1 MKTSKSQLKTLLF
14 TSIPLTLFIIIYKH
28 ENLFVYSLISIFI
41 VLLLGY
47 TIYKE
52 RKSLFNHQNI
62 LLVLLLSSYFIYAFH
77 SLGSM
82 NSPKSYKAYNYSH
95 IKTNFEFQNPS
106 TIDEVC
112 YYFFINKDAK
122 FTMQYKTGNEWKE
135 LYKYDES
142 FPFSFQWSCNKVE
155 AHKIKKIKMTTTKGQ
170 MMLAEIR
177 FRQKGKDIN
186 FTSEYKELND
196 EPHMAVSQSYY
207 NGMFFDEIYHGR
219 TAYEIMKEIYPVYEN
234 THPYL
239 GKLLTIPGIK
249 LFGMTPFGWRFMNVI
264 FGAIFI
270 GIAYFF
276 SLQLF
281 RKPLYGF
288 IGAFLMTY
296 SFMHF
301 TESRMAM
308 IDTFGVLFVFI
319 SYLFLYRF
327 IIKQKLSWLL
337 LSGLFFGLASA
348 IKWSAV
354 FAGLGFLLIALYL
367 LISKYPLEKRFDGYR
382 LLLYGLL
389 SYALVAGL
397 TYLLTF
403 YDLYQHTGNFQS
415 IIDYQINMYNYH
427 SGLVATHPYSSAWW
441 SWPFDIKPMCA
452 SRQIVDGQFSS
463 VTIFGNPAIFWMGVI
478 AIIYLAYKA
487 IKKDSLEANFIL
499 LAFIG
504 LYAPYIFV
512 GRLMFIYHYYYA
524 VPFVILAIVYGIKN
538 FLTYYPKYSILLWIY
553 LAIVAGLFLVFYPVL
568 SGYEVPKTYVD
579 NFLVWF
585 PGWWL

>member
-1 MKTSKSQLKTLLF
+1 MKTSTLNLSLQLLTF
-14 TSIPLTLFIIIYKH
+14 IPLNLYLFIYTEQNALFFSFFILSII
-28 ENLFVYSLISIFI
+28 LIIIPNIKNKDFI
-41 VLLLGY
+41 INI
-47 TIYKE
+47 TIL
-52 RKSLFNHQNI
+52 SM
-62 LLVLLLSSYFIYAFH
+62 LLLSFYIY
-77 SLGSM
+77 SIQELGSKKT
-82 NSPKSYKAYNYSH
+82 PQTYKTYNYKN
-95 IKTNFEFQNPS
+95 IS
-106 TIDEVC
+106 TSFKLDTFSKVDEVC

-122 FTMQYKTGNEWKE
+122 FILEYEHKDQWNELLNYKQ
-135 LYKYDES
+135 D
-142 FPFSFQWSCNKVE
+142 FPLSFQWNCQ
-155 AHKIKKIKMTTTKGQ
+155 KITPKLVKKLKMTTKDGQ

-177 FRQKGKDIN
+177 FRCQGKDIN
-186 FTSEYKELND
+186 FTSEFPRLND
-196 EPHMAVSQSYY
+196 ETNIPVSKSYY
-207 NGMFFDEIYHGR
+207 DGMVFDEIYHGR
-219 TAYEIMKEIYPVYEN
+219 TAYEIIKNIYPVYEN

-239 GKLLTIPGIK
+239 GKVLITPGIK
-249 LFGMTPFGWRFMNVI
+249 LFGMTPFGWRFMSVI

-270 GIAYFF
+270 IVAYFF
-276 SLQLF
+276 ALELF
-281 RKPLYGF
+281 KKPLYGL

-301 TESRMAM
+301 SESRMAM
-308 IDTFGVLFVFI
+308 IDNFGVLFVFI

-348 IKWSAV
+348 VKWSAV
-354 FAGLGFLLIALYL
+354 FAALGFLLIGIYL
-367 LISKYPLEKRFDGYR
+367 LISKYPLEKKFAGYK

-389 SYALVAGL
+389 SYGIIAIT

-403 YDLYQHTGNFQS
+403 YDLYLHTGTFQS
-415 IIDYQINMYNYH
+415 IIDYQFNMYNYH
-427 SGLVATHPYSSAWW
+427 SNLIASHPYSSPWW

-452 SRQIVDGQFSS
+452 YRNIVDTQFSS
-463 VTIFGNPAIFWMGVI
+463 ITIFGNPAIFWVGI
-478 AIIYLAYKA
+478 ASIFYLIYRT
-487 IKKDSLEANFIL
+487 IKQKELEATFIL

-504 LYAPYIFV
+504 LYTPYIFI

-524 VPFVILAIVYGIKN
+524 VPFLILAIIYGIKD

-553 LAIVAGLFLVFYPVL
+553 LTVVAGLFLAFYPVL